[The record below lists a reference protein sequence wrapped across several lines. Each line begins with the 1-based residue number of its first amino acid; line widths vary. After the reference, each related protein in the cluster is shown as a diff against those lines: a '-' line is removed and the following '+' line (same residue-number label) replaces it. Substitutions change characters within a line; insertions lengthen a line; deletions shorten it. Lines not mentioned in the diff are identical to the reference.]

1 MASFGE
7 YMSYKTLL
15 DVDTSELSQIE
26 LPLYSDIY
34 YTFTTILEQKTFNI
48 EIQFVS
54 FSESWNI
61 SILDEDQEPV
71 LMNQALVPSYP
82 IDLPYAA
89 GVEGFLFLEP
99 IAENANGKWDD
110 LKWDLSTNYTLNF
123 ITKTS
128 LL

>member
-26 LPLYSDIY
+26 LPFYSDIY

-99 IAENANGKWDD
+99 IAENANGKWND
-110 LKWDLSTNYTLNF
+110 LKWDLSANYTLNF